1 MQKMTR
7 EGETTSVAV
16 VSAAFEKILD
26 NDDDLKAWACLHRN
40 GALALAAALNYL
52 CQSAWQLGPLHRVPI
67 GLKDIIA
74 ILVRNNSLS
83 CSNNKN
89 I

>member
-7 EGETTSVAV
+7 EGENTSLAV
-16 VSAAFEKILD
+16 VSAAFEKILN
-26 NDDDLKAWACLHRN
+26 NDDDSKAWACLHRN
-40 GALALAAALNYL
+40 GALASAAALSYL
-52 CQSAWQLGPLHRVPI
+52 CQSAWQLGPLHGVPI

-74 ILVRNNSLS
+74 ILVRNNSLA

>member
-1 MQKMTR
+1 MQKTTR

-26 NDDDLKAWACLHRN
+26 NGDDLKAWACLHLN
-40 GALALAAALNYL
+40 GALARAAALNYL
-52 CQSAWQLGPLHRVPI
+52 CQSAWQLGPLHGVPI

-74 ILVRNNSLS
+74 ILVRNNSLA

>member
-1 MQKMTR
+1 MQKTTR

-26 NDDDLKAWACLHRN
+26 NGDDLKAWACLHRN
-40 GALALAAALNYL
+40 EALARAAALNYL
-52 CQSAWQLGPLHRVPI
+52 CQSAWQLGPLHGVPI

-74 ILVRNNSLS
+74 ILVRNNSLA